1 LGKRK
6 NLSEAEM
13 NSSLNFAMIRPQ
25 RMGFNFSVR
34 PTSEYGSGR
43 QMPKKFESQVKLD
56 KHLLKIRRM
65 RKRL

>member
-1 LGKRK
+1 M
-6 NLSEAEM
+6 SEAEL

-25 RMGFNFSVR
+25 RMGFNFTVR
-34 PTSEYGSGR
+34 PTSEYAVNR
-43 QMPKKFESQVKLD
+43 APPKKFESQVKLD